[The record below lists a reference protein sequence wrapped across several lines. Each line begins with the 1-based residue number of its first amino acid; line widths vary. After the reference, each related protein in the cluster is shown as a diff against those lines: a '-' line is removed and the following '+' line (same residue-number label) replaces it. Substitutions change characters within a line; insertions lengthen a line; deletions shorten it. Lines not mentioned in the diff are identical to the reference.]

1 VEVRDW
7 LVAWNVLRVPAFQG
21 PENNESGLSGG
32 AETRVCSGVAA
43 PCQRWA
49 EVRSATYVCT
59 YLRDI
64 TTSAHLCTT
73 SQATAH
79 VHNIT
84 SSSKDSIAAMCLLLI
99 FFCTGITKFIEKSAV
114 RLSNAH
120 PEPRC
125 AGYKTPIAMPKPN
138 PCIVSSKSLGI
149 LVYVGGRHV
158 QSPLHVNTR
167 GHHDSAIAVM
177 SLEHEAQKRHCFE
190 VDFHDAPPADL
201 VGFEDFA

>member
-1 VEVRDW
+1 VCAQAW
-7 LVAWNVLRVPAFQG
+7 QPLVSDGLR
-21 PENNESGLSGG
+21 SDLR
-32 AETRVCSGVAA
+32 TD
-43 PCQRWA
+43 
-49 EVRSATYVCT
+49 VCT

-79 VHNIT
+79 VYNIT
-84 SSSKDSIAAMCLLLI
+84 SSSKDSVVAMCLLLI
-99 FFCTGITKFIEKSAV
+99 FFCMGITRFTEKSAV
-114 RLSNAH
+114 RLSNAR

-138 PCIVSSKSLGI
+138 PCIVSSRSLGM

-201 VGFEDFA
+201 VGLEDFA